1 MAAPVSIKAMLARM
15 GFTPEAQDRTYET
28 THQGI
33 QSINDFAQLNDVSV
47 KTLCNFLRGL
57 GGIVSVGGAQVVYN
71 GVAFAEM
78 AETNLQGMVHFIIQY
93 CHNG

>member
-1 MAAPVSIKAMLARM
+1 MR
-15 GFTPEAQDRTYET
+15 FTPEAQYRTYEA

-33 QSINDFAQLNDVSV
+33 QIIKDFGQLNDVSV
-47 KTLCNFLRGL
+47 KTLCNVLRGL
-57 GGIVSVGGAQVVYN
+57 GGIVTVGGAQVVNN